1 MEAKQIPQKVFED
14 SEIAIYQNMNR
25 YFCLFRLNFV
35 DSENSDIQNL
45 SQKVLTLIEETQ
57 NLKLRF
63 IYSEM
68 KALDLKKNRLESLW
82 EVF

>member
-45 SQKVLTLIEETQ
+45 SQKVLTLIED
-57 NLKLRF
+57 NSK
-63 IYSEM
+63 S
-68 KALDLKKNRLESLW
+68 
-82 EVF
+82 